1 MLLAWRVGTPQ
12 NVSIE
17 GIVAVDHAG
26 GLKKPFIKAFFS
38 NTHFHCFAAFGAAP
52 LEMGSLC
59 IWIKPH
65 VGIAP
70 DEVNP
75 DKLLVRSS

>member
-1 MLLAWRVGTPQ
+1 MGCGDAMIPHII
-12 NVSIE
+12 SIKC
-17 GIVAVDHAG
+17 IIAIYHAG
-26 GLKKPFIKAFFS
+26 GLKKPFIQAFFS
-38 NTHFHCFAAFGAAP
+38 YTHFYCFAAFGAAP
-52 LEMGSLC
+52 FEMRSFG

-75 DKLLVRSS
+75 DELLARSS